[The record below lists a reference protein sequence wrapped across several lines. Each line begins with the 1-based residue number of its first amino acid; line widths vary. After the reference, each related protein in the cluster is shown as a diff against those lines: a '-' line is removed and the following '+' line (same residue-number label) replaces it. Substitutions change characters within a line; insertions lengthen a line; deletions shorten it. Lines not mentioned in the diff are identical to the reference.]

1 MLKKNILSILV
12 AFVILFLSLTSSE
25 SFGEVN
31 FLNFDKLDKLVHFL
45 MYAGFTSVII
55 FENRK
60 SIKGNRYLFTLALI
74 PFFYGIIME
83 ILQLTVTAS
92 RSGDIYDIFFNSA
105 GILASV
111 ILWIIIKPHLAMSD
125 RD

>member
-12 AFVILFLSLTSSE
+12 ALAILFLSLTTSE
-25 SFGEVN
+25 SFNEVN
-31 FLNFDKLDKLVHFL
+31 FLNFNHLDKLVHFL
-45 MYAGFTSVII
+45 MYAGFMSVII